1 MLTVVSIALMVAG
14 LVGIVVCQKKQKTNP
29 NAQSIAFIFLIV
41 ILAGAGVMIYDT
53 FTGEDRQIAQM
64 QANELAYSKS
74 WCKVLSDYAG
84 KNFSGKSAV
93 IITEPK
99 VEGTQKTIIE
109 ALTADLKAAG
119 ISSVDVEALNIP
131 ATGDEAPM
139 MESVE
144 AKHYNEIFDKKKDA
158 AVFVITTN
166 LPQDGKQLALLKCFK
181 PGFDAKKQCLLM
193 ANQEVNM
200 FQKAIEKGI
209 IRAAVVTNPKYQPTE
224 EIKKA
229 PSDPQAAFNER
240 YILVTTENVKEI
252 AEANKD
258 IFAK

>member
-1 MLTVVSIALMVAG
+1 MLTVISIALMVAG

-29 NAQSIAFIFLIV
+29 NAQALAFVFLIV

-53 FTGEDRQIAQM
+53 FTGEDRMVAQM

-84 KNFSGKSAV
+84 KTWAGKSAV

-99 VEGTQKTIIE
+99 VEGTNKTIIDTLQE
-109 ALTADLKAAG
+109 DLKAAG
-119 ISSVDVEALNIP
+119 LTVAAVEALNIP
-131 ATGDEAPM
+131 AGEEDAPM
-139 MESVE
+139 MEAVE
-144 AKHYNEIFDKKKDA
+144 AKHYNEIFAKYPSA

-166 LPQDGKQLALLKCFK
+166 LPQEGKELKLLKCWTFNPK
-181 PGFDAKKQCLLM
+181 AQCIVL
-193 ANQEVNM
+193 ANQEINSFKPM
-200 FQKAIEKGI
+200 IERGFI
-209 IRAAVVTNPKYQPTE
+209 GAAVTTNPNYQPTE

-229 PSDPQAAFNER
+229 PADPKAAFDER
-240 YILVTTENVKEI
+240 YILITTANVKEM
-252 AEANKD
+252 AEQFKD